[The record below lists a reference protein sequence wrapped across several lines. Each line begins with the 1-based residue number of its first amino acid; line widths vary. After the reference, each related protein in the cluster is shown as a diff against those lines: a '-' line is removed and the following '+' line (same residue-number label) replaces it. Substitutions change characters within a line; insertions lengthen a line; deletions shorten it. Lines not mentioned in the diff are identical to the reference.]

1 VKTRLAKIAVAL
13 CLTAG
18 LIFGLIR
25 HAAQIERNVALRDSI
40 AYWAAG
46 TRLIHHQNPYDH
58 ASVLGLERQ
67 HGYLEE
73 RPLVLRTPPWSLF
86 MVVGLGFLT
95 PFWAWVIWI
104 AALFGCLVIGL
115 RLTRQ
120 LYRSGEVPQNMLTV
134 VAYTFAPVPAC
145 LVSGQ
150 MGLVLMIGVILF
162 LWLHSER
169 PFLAGVVLILPF
181 AKPHLL
187 ISFWLVLLIWIVAKH
202 CHKIALGFATAFSV
216 ATLLAVVFDPGV
228 FGHYRDMLQQAA
240 IGREFIPALS
250 GVLRLLFFR
259 RFFWAQF
266 VPMALGVIW
275 SLWYLR
281 RKWATWEWRQHG
293 PALLIVSVLTTPY
306 EWLTDETALLPA
318 ILQAL
323 VLIYASRQWLKASTK
338 VILLVFALLDSLLL
352 LILRFKIPFSTGI
365 YFWSSLLWAGWY
377 FYAARLSR
385 ESMRPVPEG
394 EASAKVI

>member
-1 VKTRLAKIAVAL
+1 MSRCVTPSPTR
-13 CLTAG
+13 
-18 LIFGLIR
+18 
-25 HAAQIERNVALRDSI
+25 
-40 AYWAAG
+40 AAG
-46 TRLIHHQNPYDH
+46 TLLIHHNDPYNH
-58 ASVLGLERQ
+58 PSVLRLERQ
-67 HGYLEE
+67 HGYAEE

-86 MVVGLGFLT
+86 MVVGLGFLN
-95 PFWAWVIWI
+95 PLWAWVFWI
-104 AALFGCLVIGL
+104 AVLFGCLVIGL

-120 LYRSGEVPQNMLTV
+120 LYGGGDVPQNMLTV

-169 PFLAGVVLILPF
+169 PFLAGVVLVLPF

-187 ISFWLVLLIWIVAKH
+187 ILFWLVLLIWIVAKH
-202 CHKIALGFATAFSV
+202 SHKIALGFATAFSV
-216 ATLLAVVFDPGV
+216 ATLLAVVFDPRV

-259 RFFWAQF
+259 RFFWVQF

-281 RKWATWEWRQHG
+281 RNWATWEWRQHG

-306 EWLTDETALLPA
+306 EWLTDESVLLPA

-323 VLIYASRQWLKASTK
+323 VLIYASRQWLKTSTK

-385 ESMRPVPEG
+385 KSIRPVPEA
-394 EASAKVI
+394 EPSANAV